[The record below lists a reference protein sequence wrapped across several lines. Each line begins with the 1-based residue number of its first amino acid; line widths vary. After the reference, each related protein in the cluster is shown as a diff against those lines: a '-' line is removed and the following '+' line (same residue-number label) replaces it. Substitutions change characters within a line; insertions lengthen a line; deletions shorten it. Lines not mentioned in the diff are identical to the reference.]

1 MLKKQTKDNIVL
13 KFARF
18 QGDTGSSEVQIAILS
33 QRIREVAEHLK
44 QFPKDFHSRHGLL
57 KLVATRRSF
66 LSYLKRTDTPV
77 HDKLLTSLK
86 SEGLM

>member
-1 MLKKQTKDNIVL
+1 MLKKQTKDKIVSQ
-13 KFARF
+13 FARF
-18 QGDTGSSEVQIAILS
+18 QGDTGSSEVQVAILS

-44 QFPKDFHSRHGLL
+44 QFPKDFHSRQGLL
-57 KLVATRRSF
+57 KLVSDRRSF
-66 LSYLKRTDTPV
+66 LNYLKKTNIPV

>member
-18 QGDTGSSEVQIAILS
+18 QGDTGSSEVQVAILS

-44 QFPKDFHSRHGLL
+44 QFPKDFHSRQGLL
-57 KLVATRRSF
+57 KLVTTRRSF
-66 LSYLKRTDTPV
+66 LGYLKRTDMPV
-77 HDKLLTSLK
+77 HDKLLASLK